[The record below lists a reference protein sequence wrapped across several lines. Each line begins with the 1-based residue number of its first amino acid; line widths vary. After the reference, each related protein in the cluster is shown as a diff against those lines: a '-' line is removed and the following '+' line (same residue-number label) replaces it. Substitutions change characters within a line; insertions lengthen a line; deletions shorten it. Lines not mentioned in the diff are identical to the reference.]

1 VTYGNLLLLR
11 LRYKDFAPIML
22 QNVKD
27 KRERVSKNL
36 DTRSLFF
43 SFANGPLWRSV
54 AMLSH
59 VTASIHEP
67 GGDRRLS
74 AWNFCCV
81 LTFKISGVRIESML
95 ASLISPRN
103 GEVSYYLHTTAVLT

>member
-1 VTYGNLLLLR
+1 MTYGNLLFLR

-43 SFANGPLWRSV
+43 SFAYRPLWRSV
-54 AMLSH
+54 VMLSH
-59 VTASIHEP
+59 VTVSIHEP
-67 GGDRRLS
+67 GGRRGDRRSNRISVVFSDLS
-74 AWNFCCV
+74 RPH
-81 LTFKISGVRIESML
+81 RIHV